1 MALIQTGRAYE
12 CSEYTVEDMVKLCCQ
27 DSEMNRI
34 AKTCSLEASITG
46 YPSPRGLCAS
56 FSPGVNIIGRALKA
70 YQYQVVF
77 RFVDLVRKQ
86 TGNMPNSCASEHVQ

>member
-1 MALIQTGRAYE
+1 MNGFDTDRKSVRVFRVHGGRHGQVVL
-12 CSEYTVEDMVKLCCQ
+12 SRLG
-27 DSEMNRI
+27 MNRI
-34 AKTCSLEASITG
+34 ANTCSLEASITG

-86 TGNMPNSCASEHVQ
+86 TGA